1 MKLSVIIPVYNEK
14 KTILEIVR
22 QVKAVDLDKEILI
35 VDDGSTDGTK
45 EQLKSLEGDA
55 EVRIF
60 YHDTNRGKG
69 SAIRTALEHVQGDL
83 VIVQDADLEYDPQ
96 DYIKLVRPILEGK
109 TQVVYGSRYLSK
121 ENLLP
126 FTKFKMGVLLLNWLV
141 RLLFGFNI
149 TDEATCYKVFKTELL
164 KNLPLKC
171 KKFEFCPEVTAKIL
185 KRGYKIIEIPISYRY
200 RTVSEGKKIGWK
212 DGLSAVLTLIKY
224 RFLD

>member
-126 FTKFKMGVLLLNWLV
+126 FTKFRMGVLLLNWLV
-141 RLLFGFNI
+141 KLLFGFNI

-185 KRGYKIIEIPISYRY
+185 KRGYRIIEIPISYSY

-224 RFLD
+224 RFFD